1 LIGTIGPLVKAAKHT
16 KQWLP
21 LLALYTLGSSLA
33 AMLVGAIVGLL
44 GSAVMK
50 SQWRSPALLGVAI
63 IGIVFALSDFEI
75 VGMHTLTF
83 RRQTCPVWWRDFGPL
98 LATALWGFDLGLG
111 FSTIR
116 VASLYWIV
124 LLVIFILA
132 SPVRGAAILAG
143 YGLALSLNLGIGI
156 IGPGRFK
163 DTHSAHMQALLLLRP
178 LKVMLGSVLLFW
190 CSMIISLTIFFWR

>member
-21 LLALYTLGSSLA
+21 LVALYTLGSALGA
-33 AMLVGAIVGLL
+33 ILVGATVGLL
-44 GSAVMK
+44 GSVVMK
-50 SQWRSPALLGVAI
+50 SQWQSPALLSVAI
-63 IGIVFALSDFEI
+63 IGMVFALSDFE
-75 VGMHTLTF
+75 VGGLHTLTF

-98 LATALWGFDLGLG
+98 LATVLWGFDLGLG

-132 SPVRGAAILAG
+132 SPMRGAAILVG

-156 IGPGRFK
+156 IGLGWSSG
-163 DTHSAHMQALLLLRP
+163 TNAAHIQALLLLRP
-178 LKVMLGSVLLFW
+178 LKVILGTLLLLW
-190 CSMIISLTIFFWR
+190 CIMIIFLAIFFWR